1 MIEFSPQLINTIIVT
16 ASRIAAGLALIA
28 GVGPGIGMG
37 FAAGKATE
45 AVRRQPEARGSI
57 ITTMLLGQVVSGS
70 TGIYSLV
77 LAIYLVFT
85 ISM

>member
-1 MIEFSPQLINTIIVT
+1 MVEFAPEMIDSIINVC
-16 ASRIAAGLALIA
+16 SLVAAGLALIA

-45 AVRRQPEARGSI
+45 AVRRQPEARGAI

-77 LAIYLVFT
+77 LAIYLVFVV
-85 ISM
+85 